1 VEICSIS
8 FNNLWS
14 NFNAFYRSFNTVII
28 IFRNITVIFFWIRY
42 LVFNKKLNYTNNRI
56 SILKKIFKLWQLTSF
71 FKSLLFALTI
81 AINLFTFS
89 IQDSSA
95 YPVFAQ
101 QNYSNPRAAN
111 GKLACANCHLNQKAI
126 EIEAPQAV
134 LPKSVFEVEI
144 KVAYDTS
151 RKQVGANGKQ
161 ADLNVG
167 GILVLPKGF
176 KLAPKNQIPEEV
188 KVKNKGVF
196 ISPYS
201 TEFDNILVVG
211 PIAGKKHQELIFP
224 VLAPDPETDSS
235 VKYLS
240 FPFYAGGNRGRGQ
253 VYPTGEKSN
262 VNVFGAVQAG
272 QITEIATSEKG
283 ESNITIVGANGNKT
297 SQIVPTGLVLTAKQG
312 DIVKNDQGLNIN
324 PNAGG
329 FGQEESEIVLQN
341 PIRIMGY
348 LAFCLCVLL
357 TQIFLVLKKKQF
369 EKVQAAELN
378 F

>member
-1 VEICSIS
+1 M
-8 FNNLWS
+8 
-14 NFNAFYRSFNTVII
+14 AT
-28 IFRNITVIFFWIRY
+28 
-42 LVFNKKLNYTNNRI
+42 NK
-56 SILKKIFKLWQLTSF
+56 F
-71 FKSLLFALTI
+71 FKSLLFTLTL
-81 AINLFTFS
+81 AISLFGFG
-89 IQDSSA
+89 IEDSSA

-134 LPKSVFEVEI
+134 LPNSIFEVEI
-144 KVAYDTS
+144 KVPYDTT
-151 RKQVGANGKQ
+151 KQQIGANGKP

-167 GILVLPKGF
+167 GILILPNVF
-176 KLAPKNQIPEEV
+176 KLAPKNQIPAEV
-188 KVKNKGVF
+188 KAKNKGVF

-211 PIAGKKHQELIFP
+211 PIAGKTHQELIFP
-224 VLAPDPETDSS
+224 VVSPDPEKSS
-235 VKYLS
+235 DVKYLS
-240 FPFYAGGNRGRGQ
+240 YPFYAGGNRGRGQ

-262 VNVFGAVQAG
+262 VNVFGATQAG
-272 QITEIATSEKG
+272 QVTEISTSEKG
-283 ESNITIVGANGNKT
+283 ESNVVIINSDGTKT
-297 SQIVPTGLVLTAKQG
+297 SQIVPAGLSLVVKQG
-312 DIVKNDQGLNIN
+312 DVVKAEQALNID

-341 PIRIMGY
+341 PARIVGY
-348 LAFCLCVLL
+348 LAFCFCALL
-357 TQIFLVLKKKQF
+357 TQVFLIIKKKQF

>member
-1 VEICSIS
+1 M
-8 FNNLWS
+8 
-14 NFNAFYRSFNTVII
+14 AT
-28 IFRNITVIFFWIRY
+28 
-42 LVFNKKLNYTNNRI
+42 NK
-56 SILKKIFKLWQLTSF
+56 F

-81 AINLFTFS
+81 GLNLFGFC

-126 EIEAPQAV
+126 EIEAPQSV
-134 LPKSVFEVEI
+134 LPNSVFEVEI
-144 KVAYDTS
+144 KVPYDVS
-151 RKQVGANGKQ
+151 KKQIGANGKA

-167 GILVLPKGF
+167 GILILPEGF
-176 KLAPKNQIPEEV
+176 KLASKSQISEEV
-188 KVKNKGVF
+188 KAKNKGVF

-201 TEFDNILVVG
+201 TELDNILVVG
-211 PIAGKKHQELIFP
+211 PIAGKTHQELIFP
-224 VLAPDPETDSS
+224 VVSPDPETNSN
-235 VKYLS
+235 VKYLAY
-240 FPFYAGGNRGRGQ
+240 PIYGGGNRGRGQ

-262 VNVFGAVQAG
+262 VNVFTATQAG
-272 QITEIATSEKG
+272 QITEITVSEKG
-283 ESNITIVGANGNKT
+283 ESSVVIVNSNGKKT
-297 SQIVPTGLVLTAKQG
+297 SQIVPAGLQLLVKQG
-312 DIVKNDQGLNIN
+312 DVVKEEQALNVD

-341 PIRIMGY
+341 PIRIVGY
-348 LAFCLCVLL
+348 LAFCFSILL

>member
-1 VEICSIS
+1 M
-8 FNNLWS
+8 
-14 NFNAFYRSFNTVII
+14 AT
-28 IFRNITVIFFWIRY
+28 
-42 LVFNKKLNYTNNRI
+42 NK
-56 SILKKIFKLWQLTSF
+56 F

-81 AINLFTFS
+81 AINSFGFC
-89 IQDSSA
+89 IQESSA

-134 LPKSVFEVEI
+134 LPNSVFEVEI
-144 KVAYDTS
+144 KVPYDTS
-151 RKQVGANGKQ
+151 KQQIGANGKK

-167 GILVLPKGF
+167 GILILPKGF
-176 KLAPKNQIPEEV
+176 KLASKSQIPEEV
-188 KVKNKGVF
+188 KAKNKGVF

-211 PIAGKKHQELIFP
+211 PIAGKTHQELIFP
-224 VLAPDPETDSS
+224 VVAPDPEKDSEI
-235 VKYLS
+235 KYLTY
-240 FPFYAGGNRGRGQ
+240 PFYAGGNRGRGQ

-262 VNVFGAVQAG
+262 VNVFGATQAG
-272 QITEIATSEKG
+272 QITEITISEKG
-283 ESNITIVGANGNKT
+283 DSNIVLLNSNGTKT
-297 SQIVPTGLVLTAKQG
+297 SQIIPAGLNLIVKQG
-312 DIVKNDQGLNIN
+312 DIVKTDQALNND
-324 PNAGG
+324 PNVGG

-341 PIRIMGY
+341 PIRIVGY
-348 LAFCLCVLL
+348 LAFCFSVLVS
-357 TQIFLVLKKKQF
+357 QIILVLKKKQF

>member
-1 VEICSIS
+1 M
-8 FNNLWS
+8 
-14 NFNAFYRSFNTVII
+14 AT
-28 IFRNITVIFFWIRY
+28 
-42 LVFNKKLNYTNNRI
+42 NK
-56 SILKKIFKLWQLTSF
+56 F
-71 FKSLLFALTI
+71 FKSLLFASTI
-81 AINLFTFS
+81 AVSVFGS
-89 IQDSSA
+89 YVPDSLA

-134 LPKSVFEVEI
+134 LPNSVFEVEV
-144 KVAYDTS
+144 KVPYDTS
-151 RKQVGANGKQ
+151 KKQIGANGKK

-167 GILVLPKGF
+167 GIVILPKGF
-176 KLAPKNQIPEEV
+176 KLAAKNQIPEEV

-224 VLAPDPETDSS
+224 VVAPDPEKDSN
-235 VKYLS
+235 VKYLTY
-240 FPFYAGGNRGRGQ
+240 PLYAGGNRGRGQ

-262 VNVFGAVQAG
+262 VNIFGATQAG
-272 QITEIATSEKG
+272 EISEITTSEKG
-283 ESNITIVGANGNKT
+283 ESKIIIVNTSGLKT
-297 SQIVPTGLVLTAKQG
+297 EQLIPAGLKL
-312 DIVKNDQGLNIN
+312 IVKTGQVVKSEQALNID

-341 PIRIMGY
+341 PVRIIGY
-348 LAFCLCVLL
+348 LAFCFCVLL
-357 TQIFLVLKKKQF
+357 TQVFLILKKKQF